1 MSKMY
6 EGEAN
11 VMFPEEEPLS
21 AVPPPEIRLMI
32 DSLFAETLDENGCS
46 VAYIR
51 AHEIPENVLNELNAF
66 ASQVAQTPT
75 KLALLHPCGTCYL
88 YDEPGNL
95 ATMDEGFPQ
104 CWKC

>member
-1 MSKMY
+1 MSTMY

-11 VMFPEEEPLS
+11 VMFPEEGPLR
-21 AVPPPEIRLMI
+21 AVPPPEIRLLI
-32 DSLFAETLDENGCS
+32 DSLFAEAVDENGS
-46 VAYIR
+46 PVEYIR
-51 AHEIPENVLNELNAF
+51 ANEIPENVLNELNAF
-66 ASQVAQTPT
+66 ASWVAQRPT
-75 KLALLHPCGTCYL
+75 TLALLRPCGTCYL